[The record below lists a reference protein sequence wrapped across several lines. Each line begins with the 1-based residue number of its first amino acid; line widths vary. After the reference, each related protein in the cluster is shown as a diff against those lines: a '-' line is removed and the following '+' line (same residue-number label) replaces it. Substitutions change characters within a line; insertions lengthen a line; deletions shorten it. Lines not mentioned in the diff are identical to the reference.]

1 MYRQERP
8 FAPVDQADRPFAM
21 AVYSVP
27 GVGSARA
34 RRVQQELGS
43 FRAAWRASDAQLAA
57 IGLPKMVTSS
67 LKEARD
73 SCSPCGLPD
82 LLTRCG
88 VRAVF
93 YGDADYPAGLGHIP
107 GPPLVLYVRGSLEPA
122 DLAACAI
129 VGTRRASPYGR
140 WMAQKL
146 GAGLARAGLAVI
158 SGLAVGVDSAA
169 HQAAVDAGGRTLAVL
184 GGGLDAVY
192 PVQSERLAESI
203 LDAGGA
209 LLSEY
214 LPGTPTVAGNFLA
227 RNRLIS
233 GLALATV
240 IVEAGVRSGALGTA
254 RHALEQGREVC
265 GVPGRVGDPGSAG
278 VHRLLRDGAHLVES
292 VADILQIIGP
302 HAAAALHMAA
312 TMADDGAGDPEPSG
326 RDQRSLSHRLLRILA
341 CGPLAEAAL
350 VAKSAGGAAGV
361 RAALALLELDGLVQR
376 LPGGVYVA
384 LDSSPKVKQS

>member
-1 MYRQERP
+1 
-8 FAPVDQADRPFAM
+8 
-21 AVYSVP
+21 
-27 GVGSARA
+27 
-34 RRVQQELGS
+34 
-43 FRAAWRASDAQLAA
+43 
-57 IGLPKMVTSS
+57 
-67 LKEARD
+67 
-73 SCSPCGLPD
+73 
-82 LLTRCG
+82 
-88 VRAVF
+88 
-93 YGDADYPAGLGHIP
+93 
-107 GPPLVLYVRGSLEPA
+107 
-122 DLAACAI
+122 
-129 VGTRRASPYGR
+129 
-140 WMAQKL
+140 
-146 GAGLARAGLAVI
+146 VI

-169 HQAAVDAGGRTLAVL
+169 HQAAVDADGRTLALL
-184 GGGLDAVY
+184 GGGLDIVY
-192 PVQSERLAESI
+192 PAQSGRLAARI

-233 GLALATV
+233 GLAIATV
-240 IVEAGVRSGALGTA
+240 VVEAGVRSGALSTA

-292 VADILQIIGP
+292 TVDILQIIGP
-302 HAAAALHMAA
+302 RAAVALRLA
-312 TMADDGAGDPEPSG
+312 TTAPDDRAGEAEPSG
-326 RDQRSLSHRLLRILA
+326 RGERSRSHQLLHMLA

-350 VAKSAGGAAGV
+350 VARSAGGAAGV